1 MITSTILECLLLP
14 FTVEE
19 LSVSE
24 RTLCEYLF
32 PTPFNLTLLTRHKKK
47 RRAFRSAKCP
57 VMVATGV
64 SARGL
69 DVINVLHVVNYDLPS
84 AMHGGIT
91 EYIHRIGM
99 SYKLDTTVFPMLLMK
114 LALMR
119 ISTIYRPYCS
129 HWQRRHRH
137 LFLQ

>member
-1 MITSTILECLLLP
+1 MRAIYDLLISMP
-14 FTVEE
+14 PV
-19 LSVSE
+19 
-24 RTLCEYLF
+24 RTLVFVNSKEQADFVDDYLYNSGM
-32 PTPFNLTLLTRHKKK
+32 PTTSIHSGRTQREREDAMLVFLPSSLWSYFADPPK

-84 AMHGGIT
+84 TMHGGIT

-99 SYKLDTTVFPMLLMK
+99 FCSSL
-114 LALMR
+114 
-119 ISTIYRPYCS
+119 ISLSSRFS
-129 HWQRRHRH
+129 
-137 LFLQ
+137 

>member
-1 MITSTILECLLLP
+1 
-14 FTVEE
+14 
-19 LSVSE
+19 
-24 RTLCEYLF
+24 
-32 PTPFNLTLLTRHKKK
+32 
-47 RRAFRSAKCP
+47 
-57 VMVATGV
+57 MVATGV

-114 LALMR
+114 LVLMR
-119 ISTIYRPYCS
+119 ISTIHRPYCS